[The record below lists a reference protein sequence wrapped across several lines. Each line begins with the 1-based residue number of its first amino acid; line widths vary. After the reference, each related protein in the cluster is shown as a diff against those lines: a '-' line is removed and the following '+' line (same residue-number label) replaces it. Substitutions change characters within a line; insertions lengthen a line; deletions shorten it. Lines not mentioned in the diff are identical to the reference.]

1 MPDRRIV
8 VMGVSGCGKSSV
20 ARLLAQRL
28 GFAFV
33 EGDDMHSAS
42 SLDKMAAGIPLT
54 DADREDWLHRLKQT
68 LQHHAAQRSG
78 VVLTCSALKRR
89 YRDLLR
95 QADAQLFFVHLHGD
109 RALIAE
115 RMRLRERHFMPLALL
130 DSQFADLEPL
140 QPDEQGVVLDILHT
154 PQELAEQ
161 AALALTDDMP

>member
-1 MPDRRIV
+1 MPEHRIV

-20 ARLLAQRL
+20 ARLLAERL
-28 GFAFV
+28 GVSFV
-33 EGDDMHSAS
+33 EGDDAHSRA

-68 LQHHAAQRSG
+68 LQHHTAQHSG

-95 QADAQLFFVHLHGD
+95 QADPQLFFVHLHGD

-115 RMRLRERHFMPLALL
+115 RMRSRERHFMPLTLL

-140 QPDEQGVVLDILHT
+140 QPDEQGVVLDIRHT

-161 AALALTDDMP
+161 AALALADNTP